1 MLIDFVNSGNS
12 VVLAVYT
19 GRTTYLGFLLLIEKH
34 HLRDKKSS
42 FKHRWWWSCSVFH
55 TEPIL
60 LNKTSKNDNE
70 YTPEMITCFTKTR
83 QFWEVFYLWNNTVL
97 FIPVGKPQK
106 IGSWSENSK
115 ILLFPHICKCK
126 RYWEQ
131 KWWHLSPT
139 VQNAL
144 SFFKFIC
151 TFTVKISVWY
161 SATFQQ

>member
-34 HLRDKKSS
+34 HLRDEKSF
-42 FKHRWWWSCSVFH
+42 FKHRWWWSCSVFN

-70 YTPEMITCFTKTR
+70 YTPEMITCFTKTI

-131 KWWHLSPT
+131 QMMASLSSCPKCFE
-139 VQNAL
+139 
-144 SFFKFIC
+144 FF
-151 TFTVKISVWY
+151 
-161 SATFQQ
+161 